1 MLEDKETAPT
11 EETTSQAL
19 DAALNYLS
27 YRQRTEYEVR
37 SKLIDRGFGEQTIEG
52 AMKRLEAVGLVDDD
66 AFVAAYVRD
75 RVAHRPM
82 GVRRMAQELYAKG
95 ISRDAALPVIETAM
109 QEEGTDEI
117 ALARRVAERKCSSF
131 SSRREEIAMTRK
143 RLRDHLLR
151 RGFDSRIIQGV
162 LEELLPR

>member
-1 MLEDKETAPT
+1 MLENEETAPT

-37 SKLIDRGFGEQTIEG
+37 RKLIDRGFGEEIIEG

-66 AFVAAYVRD
+66 AFIAAYVRD

-95 ISRDAALPVIETAM
+95 ISRDAALPVS
-109 QEEGTDEI
+109 Q
-117 ALARRVAERKCSSF
+117 
-131 SSRREEIAMTRK
+131 
-143 RLRDHLLR
+143 
-151 RGFDSRIIQGV
+151 
-162 LEELLPR
+162 

>member
-1 MLEDKETAPT
+1 MLEGQGPAPT
-11 EETTSQAL
+11 EETTTQAI

-37 SKLIDRGFGEQTIEG
+37 RKLVDRGFEEEVVEA
-52 AMKRLEAVGLVDDD
+52 AMRRLEAVGLVDDD
-66 AFVAAYVRD
+66 AFIAAYVRD

-95 ISRDAALPVIETAM
+95 INRDAALPVIETAM

-117 ALARRVAERKCSSF
+117 SMARRVAERKCASLR
-131 SSRREEIAMTRK
+131 SRQEEIALTRK

-151 RGFDSRIIQGV
+151 RGFDPRVIHGV
-162 LEELLPR
+162 LDEVLPR